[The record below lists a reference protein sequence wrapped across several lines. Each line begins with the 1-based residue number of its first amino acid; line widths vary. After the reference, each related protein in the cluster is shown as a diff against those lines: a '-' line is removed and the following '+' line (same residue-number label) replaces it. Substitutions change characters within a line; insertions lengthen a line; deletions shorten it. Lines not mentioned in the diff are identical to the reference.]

1 MNQLFDFI
9 RYFIKFWTI
18 RAFIVGVIVVVIVIG
33 ILVLINHFIDLEPLF
48 IIGMFIFAFVIGPG

>member
-1 MNQLFDFI
+1 MSQLFDFI

-18 RAFIVGVIVVVIVIG
+18 RAFIVVVIVIG

-48 IIGMFIFAFVIGPG
+48 IIVMLIFAFVIGPG

>member
-1 MNQLFDFI
+1 MSQLFDFI

-18 RAFIVGVIVVVIVIG
+18 RAFIVVVIVIG

-48 IIGMFIFAFVIGPG
+48 IIVMFIFAFVIGPG

>member
-1 MNQLFDFI
+1 MSQLFDFI

-18 RAFIVGVIVVVIVIG
+18 RAFIFAVIVVVIVIG

-48 IIGMFIFAFVIGPG
+48 IIVMLIVAFVVGPG